1 MASYAHYCLHELKL
15 LPNQFEELDRETKAF
30 IIASIDIRTEKEK
43 KQMEEAKRETKRK
56 K

>member
-30 IIASIDIRTEKEK
+30 IIASIEIRVEKEK
-43 KQMEEAKRETKRK
+43 KEMKKAKRKN
-56 K
+56 

>member
-1 MASYAHYCLHELKL
+1 MASYAHYCLHEFKL

-30 IIASIDIRTEKEK
+30 IIASINIRAEKEK
-43 KQMEEAKRETKRK
+43 KEMKKAKRHRK